1 MTHPLTQYFDRY
13 YVTPALQRI
22 LFPTI
27 LAIISNH
34 KQLVPIIEDTLSL
47 EMLHAFIKAELARA
61 SKVPETFAS
70 GVGTVGDGSLFS
82 ASQLSN
88 MLQWI
93 QACPE
98 SKWAISGAS

>member
-1 MTHPLTQYFDRY
+1 M
-13 YVTPALQRI
+13 TPALQRI

-47 EMLHAFIKAELARA
+47 EMLHAFIKSELARA

-70 GVGTVGDGSLFS
+70 GAGTVGDGSLFS

-98 SKWAISGAS
+98 SKWTISGASSKFMH